1 MPVLK
6 IQRIGG
12 LAGFGLPNSRIE
24 SRGEI
29 DLNDLS
35 ESDRDQVELLFR
47 NIGKTRKQVSSTRTR
62 DGFIYQLSRIKN
74 ETEEVIEVP
83 ESDIPIALVNCV
95 RDRFI

>member
-1 MPVLK
+1 M
-6 IQRIGG
+6 
-12 LAGFGLPNSRIE
+12 
-24 SRGEI
+24 
-29 DLNDLS
+29 NDLS